1 MQAEAQDKSIADVW
15 RGFFARWPR
24 GFGRKGVVIA
34 SFGEPVAFA
43 DFVINQD
50 FVVLERLAPDT
61 HGARRVALPFERIE
75 AVKFVEP
82 LKTEQF
88 LSNGFI
94 GAQTPAQPQATG
106 NASPAAAKQPVAA
119 S

>member
-1 MQAEAQDKSIADVW
+1 MQTAAQGKSIKDTW

-24 GFGRKGVVIA
+24 GFGRKGVVMA

-43 DFVINQD
+43 DFVMNQD
-50 FVVLERLAPDT
+50 FVVLERQAPDT
-61 HGARRVALPFERIE
+61 HGARRVALPFECIE
-75 AVKFVEP
+75 AVKFTEP

-94 GAQTPAQPQATG
+94 GVQNEAQPQATSK
-106 NASPAAAKQPVAA
+106 AAPANPPVAA